1 MIIIGGGYLFT
12 ASNWVVDNLEN
23 SLQTW
28 NDKLGEIW
36 QLITQTPQTFK
47 GGQIWN
53 AILQIN
59 NTVKAIGLA
68 LLVLFFVMG
77 VIKTCSSLTDVK
89 KPEHAIKLFLR
100 FAIAKAFIT
109 YGLDFMLAIVKI
121 VQGLI
126 SNIINT
132 VGVGTI
138 SQAVLPEEIITA
150 VKNCGFFASIPLW
163 SITLIGGLFISIM
176 SFILI
181 LTVYGRFFK
190 MYLYVAL
197 APIPLST
204 IASETTQN
212 VAKSF
217 FKSFTAVC
225 LEGAI
230 VVIACIIFSLFAS
243 SPPVVDTSVSAATM
257 VWKYIAELVFNMLVL
272 VGTVK
277 MSDRVVREMMGL

>member
-1 MIIIGGGYLFT
+1 MFT
-12 ASNWVVDNLEN
+12 ASNWIIDNLEN

-36 QLITQTPQTFK
+36 QLITQTPQSFK
-47 GGQIWN
+47 GGQIWS

-59 NTVKAIGLA
+59 NAVKAIALA

-77 VIKTCSSLTDVK
+77 VVKTCSSLTDVK
-89 KPEHAIKLFLR
+89 KPEHALKLFFR
-100 FAIAKAFIT
+100 FAISKTFIT
-109 YGLDFMLAIVKI
+109 YGLDFMLAIFKI
-121 VQGLI
+121 TQGLI
-126 SNIINT
+126 STIMQTTNI
-132 VGVGTI
+132 GVV
-138 SQAVLPEEIITA
+138 SQVALPEEIINA
-150 VKNCGFFASIPLW
+150 VKNCGFLNSIPLW
-163 SITLIGGLFISIM
+163 SITLIGSLFISIM

-181 LTVYGRFFK
+181 LTVYGRYFK

-243 SPPVVDTSVSAATM
+243 SPPVIDSNVSAATM
-257 VWKYIAELVFNMLVL
+257 VWKYIAELIFNMLVL

>member
-1 MIIIGGGYLFT
+1 MFT
-12 ASNWVVDNLEN
+12 ASNWIIDNLEN

-36 QLITQTPQTFK
+36 QLITQTPQSFK
-47 GGQIWN
+47 GGQIWS

-59 NTVKAIGLA
+59 NAVKAIALA

-77 VIKTCSSLTDVK
+77 VVKTCSSLTDVK
-89 KPEHAIKLFLR
+89 KPEHALKLFFR
-100 FAIAKAFIT
+100 FAISKAFIT
-109 YGLDFMLAIVKI
+109 YGLDFMLAIFKVT
-121 VQGLI
+121 QGLI
-126 SNIINT
+126 STIMQTTNI
-132 VGVGTI
+132 GVV
-138 SQAVLPEEIITA
+138 SQVALPEEIINA
-150 VKNCGFFASIPLW
+150 VKNCGFLNSIPLW
-163 SITLIGGLFISIM
+163 SITLIGSLFISIM

-181 LTVYGRFFK
+181 LTVYGRYFK

-243 SPPVVDTSVSAATM
+243 SPPVIDSNVSAATM
-257 VWKYIAELVFNMLVL
+257 VWKYIAELIFNMLVL

>member
-1 MIIIGGGYLFT
+1 LFT
-12 ASNWVVDNLEN
+12 ASNWIIDNLEN

-36 QLITQTPQTFK
+36 QLITQTPQSFK
-47 GGQIWN
+47 GGQIWS

-59 NTVKAIGLA
+59 NAVKAIALA

-77 VIKTCSSLTDVK
+77 VVKTCSSLTDVK
-89 KPEHAIKLFLR
+89 KPEHAFKLFFR
-100 FAIAKAFIT
+100 FAISKAFIT
-109 YGLDFMLAIVKI
+109 YGLDFMLAIFKI
-121 VQGLI
+121 TQGLI
-126 SNIINT
+126 STIMQTTNI
-132 VGVGTI
+132 GVV
-138 SQAVLPEEIITA
+138 SQVALPEEIINA
-150 VKNCGFFASIPLW
+150 VKNCGFLNSIPLW
-163 SITLIGGLFISIM
+163 SITLIGSLFISIM

-181 LTVYGRFFK
+181 LTVYGRYFK

-243 SPPVVDTSVSAATM
+243 SPPVIDSNVSAATM
-257 VWKYIAELVFNMLVL
+257 VWKYIAELIFNMLVL

>member
-1 MIIIGGGYLFT
+1 
-12 ASNWVVDNLEN
+12 
-23 SLQTW
+23 
-28 NDKLGEIW
+28 
-36 QLITQTPQTFK
+36 
-47 GGQIWN
+47 
-53 AILQIN
+53 
-59 NTVKAIGLA
+59 
-68 LLVLFFVMG
+68 
-77 VIKTCSSLTDVK
+77 
-89 KPEHAIKLFLR
+89 
-100 FAIAKAFIT
+100 
-109 YGLDFMLAIVKI
+109 MLAIFKI
-121 VQGLI
+121 TQGLI
-126 SNIINT
+126 STIMQTTNI
-132 VGVGTI
+132 GVV
-138 SQAVLPEEIITA
+138 SQVALPEEIINA
-150 VKNCGFFASIPLW
+150 VKNCGFLNSIPLW
-163 SITLIGGLFISIM
+163 SITLIGSLFISIM

-181 LTVYGRFFK
+181 LTVYGRYFK

-243 SPPVVDTSVSAATM
+243 SPPVIDSNVSAATM
-257 VWKYIAELVFNMLVL
+257 VWKYIAELIFNMLVL

>member
-1 MIIIGGGYLFT
+1 MFT
-12 ASNWVVDNLEN
+12 ASNWIIDNLEN

-36 QLITQTPQTFK
+36 QLITQTPQSFK
-47 GGQIWN
+47 GGQIWS

-59 NTVKAIGLA
+59 NAVKAIALA

-77 VIKTCSSLTDVK
+77 VVKTCSSLTDVK
-89 KPEHAIKLFLR
+89 KPEHALKLFFR
-100 FAIAKAFIT
+100 FAISKAFIT
-109 YGLDFMLAIVKI
+109 YGLDFMLAIFKI
-121 VQGLI
+121 TQGLI
-126 SNIINT
+126 STIMQTTNI
-132 VGVGTI
+132 GVV
-138 SQAVLPEEIITA
+138 SQVALPEEIINA
-150 VKNCGFFASIPLW
+150 VKNCGFLNSIPLW
-163 SITLIGGLFISIM
+163 SITLIGSLFISIM

-181 LTVYGRFFK
+181 LTVYGRYFK

-243 SPPVVDTSVSAATM
+243 SPPVIDSNVSAATM
-257 VWKYIAELVFNMLVL
+257 VWKYIAELIFNMLVL

>member
-1 MIIIGGGYLFT
+1 MFT
-12 ASNWVVDNLEN
+12 ASNWIIDNLEN

-36 QLITQTPQTFK
+36 QLITQTPQSFK
-47 GGQIWN
+47 GGQIWS

-59 NTVKAIGLA
+59 NAVKAIALA

-77 VIKTCSSLTDVK
+77 VVKTCSSLTDVK
-89 KPEHAIKLFLR
+89 KPEHALKLFFR
-100 FAIAKAFIT
+100 FAISKAFIT
-109 YGLDFMLAIVKI
+109 YGLDFMLAIFKI
-121 VQGLI
+121 TQGLI
-126 SNIINT
+126 STIMQTTNI
-132 VGVGTI
+132 GVV
-138 SQAVLPEEIITA
+138 SQIALPEEIINA
-150 VKNCGFFASIPLW
+150 VKNCGFLNSIPLW
-163 SITLIGGLFISIM
+163 SITLIGSLFISIM

-181 LTVYGRFFK
+181 LTVYGRYFK

-243 SPPVVDTSVSAATM
+243 SPPVIDSNVSAATM
-257 VWKYIAELVFNMLVL
+257 VWKYIAELIFNMLVL

>member
-1 MIIIGGGYLFT
+1 MFT
-12 ASNWVVDNLEN
+12 ASNWIIDNLEN

-36 QLITQTPQTFK
+36 ELITQTPQSFK
-47 GGQIWN
+47 GGQIWS

-59 NTVKAIGLA
+59 NAVKAIALA

-77 VIKTCSSLTDVK
+77 VVKTCSSLTDVK
-89 KPEHAIKLFLR
+89 KPEHALKLFFR
-100 FAIAKAFIT
+100 FAISKAFIT
-109 YGLDFMLAIVKI
+109 YGLDFMLAIFKI
-121 VQGLI
+121 TQGLI
-126 SNIINT
+126 STIMQTTNI
-132 VGVGTI
+132 GVV
-138 SQAVLPEEIITA
+138 SQIALPEEIINA
-150 VKNCGFFASIPLW
+150 VKNCGFLNSIPLW
-163 SITLIGGLFISIM
+163 SITLIGSLFISIM

-181 LTVYGRFFK
+181 LTVYGRYFK

-243 SPPVVDTSVSAATM
+243 SPPVVDSNVSAATM
-257 VWKYIAELVFNMLVL
+257 VWKYIAELIFNMLVL

>member
-1 MIIIGGGYLFT
+1 M
-12 ASNWVVDNLEN
+12 EN

-36 QLITQTPQTFK
+36 QLITQTPQSFK
-47 GGQIWN
+47 GGQIWS

-59 NTVKAIGLA
+59 NAVKAIALA

-77 VIKTCSSLTDVK
+77 VVKTCSSLTDVK
-89 KPEHAIKLFLR
+89 KPEHAFKLFFR
-100 FAIAKAFIT
+100 FAISKAFIT
-109 YGLDFMLAIVKI
+109 YGLDFMLAIFKI
-121 VQGLI
+121 TQGLI
-126 SNIINT
+126 STIMQTTNI
-132 VGVGTI
+132 GVV
-138 SQAVLPEEIITA
+138 SQVALPEEIINA
-150 VKNCGFFASIPLW
+150 VKNCGFLNSIPLW
-163 SITLIGGLFISIM
+163 SITLIGSLFISIM

-181 LTVYGRFFK
+181 LTVYGRYFK

-243 SPPVVDTSVSAATM
+243 SPPVIDSNVSAATM
-257 VWKYIAELVFNMLVL
+257 VWKYIAELIFNMLVL

>member
-1 MIIIGGGYLFT
+1 MFT
-12 ASNWVVDNLEN
+12 ASNWIIDNLEN

-36 QLITQTPQTFK
+36 QLITQTPQSFK
-47 GGQIWN
+47 GGQIWS

-59 NTVKAIGLA
+59 NAVKAIALA

-77 VIKTCSSLTDVK
+77 VVKTCSSLTDVK
-89 KPEHAIKLFLR
+89 KPEHAFKLFFR
-100 FAIAKAFIT
+100 FAISKAFIT
-109 YGLDFMLAIVKI
+109 YGLDFMLAIFKI
-121 VQGLI
+121 TQGLI
-126 SNIINT
+126 STIMQTTNI
-132 VGVGTI
+132 GVV
-138 SQAVLPEEIITA
+138 SQVALPEEIINA
-150 VKNCGFFASIPLW
+150 VKNCGFLNSIPLW
-163 SITLIGGLFISIM
+163 SITLIGSLFISIM

-181 LTVYGRFFK
+181 LTVYGRYFK

-243 SPPVVDTSVSAATM
+243 SPPVIDSNVSAATM
-257 VWKYIAELVFNMLVL
+257 VWKYIAGLIFNMLVL

>member
-1 MIIIGGGYLFT
+1 MFT
-12 ASNWVVDNLEN
+12 ASNWIIDNLEN

-36 QLITQTPQTFK
+36 QLITQTPQSFK
-47 GGQIWN
+47 GGQIWS

-59 NTVKAIGLA
+59 NAVKAIALA

-77 VIKTCSSLTDVK
+77 VVKTCSSLTDVK
-89 KPEHAIKLFLR
+89 KPEHAFKLFFR
-100 FAIAKAFIT
+100 FAISKAFIT
-109 YGLDFMLAIVKI
+109 YGLDFMLAIFKI
-121 VQGLI
+121 TQGLI
-126 SNIINT
+126 STIMQTTNI
-132 VGVGTI
+132 GVV
-138 SQAVLPEEIITA
+138 SQVALPEEIINA
-150 VKNCGFFASIPLW
+150 VKNCGFLNSIPLW
-163 SITLIGGLFISIM
+163 SITLIGSLFISIM

-181 LTVYGRFFK
+181 LTVYGRYFK

-243 SPPVVDTSVSAATM
+243 SPPVIDSNVSAATM
-257 VWKYIAELVFNMLVL
+257 VWKYIAELIFNMLVL

>member
-1 MIIIGGGYLFT
+1 MFT
-12 ASNWVVDNLEN
+12 ASNWIIDNLEN

-36 QLITQTPQTFK
+36 QLITQTPQSFK
-47 GGQIWN
+47 GGQIWS
-53 AILQIN
+53 AILHIN
-59 NTVKAIGLA
+59 NAVKAIALA

-77 VIKTCSSLTDVK
+77 VVKTCSSLTDVK
-89 KPEHAIKLFLR
+89 KPEHALKLFFR
-100 FAIAKAFIT
+100 FAISKAFIT
-109 YGLDFMLAIVKI
+109 YGLDFMLAIFKI
-121 VQGLI
+121 TQGLI
-126 SNIINT
+126 STIMQTTNI
-132 VGVGTI
+132 GVV
-138 SQAVLPEEIITA
+138 SQVALPEEIINA
-150 VKNCGFFASIPLW
+150 VKNCGFLNSIPLW
-163 SITLIGGLFISIM
+163 SITLIGSLFISIM

-181 LTVYGRFFK
+181 LTVYGRYFK

-243 SPPVVDTSVSAATM
+243 SPPVVDSNVSAATM
-257 VWKYIAELVFNMLVL
+257 VWKYIAELIFNMLVL

>member
-1 MIIIGGGYLFT
+1 MFT
-12 ASNWVVDNLEN
+12 ASNWIIDNLEN

-36 QLITQTPQTFK
+36 QLITQTPQSFK
-47 GGQIWN
+47 GGQIWS

-59 NTVKAIGLA
+59 NAVKAIALA

-77 VIKTCSSLTDVK
+77 VVKTCSSLTDVK
-89 KPEHAIKLFLR
+89 KPEHALKLFFR
-100 FAIAKAFIT
+100 FAISKAFIT
-109 YGLDFMLAIVKI
+109 YGLDFMLAIFKI
-121 VQGLI
+121 TQGLI
-126 SNIINT
+126 STIMQTTNI
-132 VGVGTI
+132 GVV
-138 SQAVLPEEIITA
+138 SQVALPEEIINA
-150 VKNCGFFASIPLW
+150 VKNCGFLNSIPLW
-163 SITLIGGLFISIM
+163 SITLIGSLFISIM

-181 LTVYGRFFK
+181 LTVYGRYFK

-243 SPPVVDTSVSAATM
+243 SPPVVDSNVSAATM
-257 VWKYIAELVFNMLVL
+257 VWKYIEELIFNMLVL

>member
-1 MIIIGGGYLFT
+1 MFT
-12 ASNWVVDNLEN
+12 ASNWIIDNLEN

-36 QLITQTPQTFK
+36 QLITQTPQSFK
-47 GGQIWN
+47 GGQIWS

-59 NTVKAIGLA
+59 NAVKAIALA

-77 VIKTCSSLTDVK
+77 VVKTCSSLTDVK
-89 KPEHAIKLFLR
+89 KPEHALKLFFR
-100 FAIAKAFIT
+100 FAISKAFIT
-109 YGLDFMLAIVKI
+109 YGLDFMLAIFKI
-121 VQGLI
+121 TQGLI
-126 SNIINT
+126 STIMQTTNI
-132 VGVGTI
+132 GVV
-138 SQAVLPEEIITA
+138 SQVALPEEIINA
-150 VKNCGFFASIPLW
+150 VKNCGFLNSIPLW
-163 SITLIGGLFISIM
+163 SITLIGSLFISIM

-181 LTVYGRFFK
+181 LTVYGRYFK

-243 SPPVVDTSVSAATM
+243 SPPVVDSNVSAATM
-257 VWKYIAELVFNMLVL
+257 VWKYIAELIFNMLVL

-277 MSDRVVREMMGL
+277 MSDRVVRELMGL

>member
-1 MIIIGGGYLFT
+1 MFT
-12 ASNWVVDNLEN
+12 ASNWIIDNLEN

-36 QLITQTPQTFK
+36 QLITQTPQSFK
-47 GGQIWN
+47 GGQIWS

-59 NTVKAIGLA
+59 NAVKAIALA

-77 VIKTCSSLTDVK
+77 VVKTCSSLTDVK
-89 KPEHAIKLFLR
+89 KPEHAFKLFFR
-100 FAIAKAFIT
+100 FAISKAFIT
-109 YGLDFMLAIVKI
+109 YGLDFMLAIFKI
-121 VQGLI
+121 TQGLI
-126 SNIINT
+126 STIMQTTNI
-132 VGVGTI
+132 GVV
-138 SQAVLPEEIITA
+138 SQVALPEEIINA
-150 VKNCGFFASIPLW
+150 VKNCGFLNSIPLC
-163 SITLIGGLFISIM
+163 SITLIGSLFISIM

-181 LTVYGRFFK
+181 LTVYGRYFK

-243 SPPVVDTSVSAATM
+243 SPPVIDSNVSAATM
-257 VWKYIAELVFNMLVL
+257 VWKYIAELIFNMLVL